1 MKIPSSIYALA
12 LGPLTLGISEFVMM
26 GILTSVS
33 ESLGVSYS
41 QAGHCITAYALGV
54 CFGAIL
60 LPFAHRFL
68 LKNILIA
75 LSGIMFVG
83 AALSISS
90 VSYEMLLAARFISG
104 VPHGAYFGVATL
116 VATRLAPEGKQAF
129 CVSLVCAGMSI
140 ANLVCVPLGTML
152 SNLSWRI
159 PFCLSL
165 TSSLLAVWCVWKFVP
180 DIGTVQAARFK
191 SQFNFLKKTAP
202 WLVIMMTMMGNCG
215 IFCWYSYVDPTFVK
229 DAGFAA
235 SSLPYIMILTG
246 MGMVIGNL
254 VGGKLSDKYNPG
266 KVVMTC
272 QLSAVALLILI
283 AIYSTNA
290 YLLSALAFLIAFA
303 LFAVGGPQQLLIIR
317 HSKGGELLGGAA
329 IQIAFNFGNAIGSF
343 CGGLPIDAG
352 HHVGASAWV
361 GVPIVLLGVLASAMF
376 IRVEKK
382 SL

>member
-41 QAGHCITAYALGV
+41 QAGHCIMAYALGV

-68 LKNILIA
+68 LKNILMV
-75 LSGIMFVG
+75 LSGVMFMG
-83 AALSISS
+83 AALSLTS
-90 VSYEMLLAARFISG
+90 VSYEMLLLARFISG
-104 VPHGAYFGVATL
+104 LPHGAYFGVATL

-129 CVSLVCAGMSI
+129 CVSIVCAGMSI
-140 ANLVCVPLGTML
+140 ANLICVPLGTML

-165 TSSLLAVWCVWKFVP
+165 TSSLFAVWCVWRFVP

-191 SQFNFLKKTAP
+191 SQFRFLKNISP

-229 DAGFAA
+229 DAGFSA
-235 SSLPYIMILTG
+235 SLLPYIMVLTG
-246 MGMVIGNL
+246 LGMVIGNL
-254 VGGKLSDKYNPG
+254 MGGKMSDKHNPG
-266 KVVMTC
+266 KVVMAF
-272 QLSAVALLILI
+272 QLSAILLLILI
-283 AIYSTNA
+283 ALYSHNS
-290 YLLSALAFLIAFA
+290 YILPGLAFFTAFA

-352 HHVGASAWV
+352 YHVGASAWV
-361 GVPIVLLGVLASAMF
+361 GVPIVLLGAIASGLF
-376 IRVEKK
+376 ILTEKK
-382 SL
+382 